1 MKSRVKEI
9 WKIVQGLIVLAVV
22 FFLFIIALKYIIQ
35 ITNDG
40 FEQILQTVSKADAV
54 IIVALITGTLSI
66 LGVVISS
73 IIAKVVEYR
82 QKTKRYLFEKR
93 EDSYAKFI
101 DLVYK
106 VMDKTKKNEE
116 YTESEMAQD
125 MLSFSKQL
133 SLWGSSRV
141 IKKWLKFRMASQNS
155 DFDPIENLFIMED
168 IIFDI
173 RKDMGQK
180 RNGLKRGDML
190 AFFINDIQD
199 ILSKYKQV

>member
-1 MKSRVKEI
+1 
-9 WKIVQGLIVLAVV
+9 
-22 FFLFIIALKYIIQ
+22 
-35 ITNDG
+35 
-40 FEQILQTVSKADAV
+40 
-54 IIVALITGTLSI
+54 
-66 LGVVISS
+66 
-73 IIAKVVEYR
+73 
-82 QKTKRYLFEKR
+82 
-93 EDSYAKFI
+93 
-101 DLVYK
+101 
-106 VMDKTKKNEE
+106 MDKTKKNEE

-190 AFFINDIQD
+190 AFFINDIHD
-199 ILSKYKQV
+199 ILSKYKKV